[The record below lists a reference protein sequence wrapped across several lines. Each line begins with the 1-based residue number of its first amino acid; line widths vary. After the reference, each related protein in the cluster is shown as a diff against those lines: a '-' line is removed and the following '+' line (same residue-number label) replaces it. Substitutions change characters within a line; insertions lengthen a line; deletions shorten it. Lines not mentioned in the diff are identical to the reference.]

1 MNQEDLFK
9 KHFNIFLLKNS
20 EKMLKKALSISNLDK
35 SSHLLMQAF
44 TLCEYK
50 NNEIYFI
57 KENMEYRINI
67 YFNEVMKYSY
77 SISKTTDLFSNEH
90 ITDLI
95 NRFDFIK
102 NIPDNYLEIFQENQ
116 KEVFKKYW
124 DNNKKEQEKIKE
136 ILKSNDT
143 NGEIYAKILFY
154 FLGSEFNYNKNNN
167 EIILTKKINE
177 NTYLSININIKQIN
191 QEIKKYKRLPPSPIF
206 INGFLLIDSH
216 KFILNRIEHPNI
228 SSIIYYNNN
237 FLSALQENNL
247 EIAFKWL
254 FLQCNTTAFYIKMSL
269 EFYQECF
276 LSYIEENS

>member
-9 KHFNIFLLKNS
+9 KYFNIFLLKNS
-20 EKMLKKALSISNLDK
+20 EKMLKKALRISYLDK
-35 SSHLLMQAF
+35 SNHLLMQAF

-57 KENMEYRINI
+57 KKNMEDRINI
-67 YFNEVMKYSY
+67 YFNEIIKYSY

-90 ITDLI
+90 ITDLR

-124 DNNKKEQEKIKE
+124 DNNKKGDEKIKE

-154 FLGSEFNYNKNNN
+154 FLGDEFNYNKKNN
-167 EIILTKKINE
+167 EIVLTKKIE
-177 NTYLSININIKQIN
+177 KDTHLSIIINAKQIN
-191 QEIKKYKRLPPSPIF
+191 QEIKNYKRLPPSPIF
-206 INGFLLIDSH
+206 INGFLLIESH
-216 KFILNRIEHPNI
+216 KFTLNRIELPNI

-237 FLSALQENNL
+237 FLSALQENNPETAL
-247 EIAFKWL
+247 KWL
-254 FLQCNTTAFYIKMSL
+254 FLQCDTTAFYIKMSF

-276 LSYIEENS
+276 LSYIKENS

>member
-20 EKMLKKALSISNLDK
+20 EKMLKKALRISCLDE
-35 SSHLLMQAF
+35 SNYLLMQAF

-57 KENMEYRINI
+57 KENMEDRINI
-67 YFNEVMKYSY
+67 YFNKIMKYSY

-90 ITDLI
+90 ITDLR

-124 DNNKKEQEKIKE
+124 DNNKKGDEKIKE

-154 FLGSEFNYNKNNN
+154 FLGDEFNYNKKNN
-167 EIILTKKINE
+167 EIALTKKIKKD
-177 NTYLSININIKQIN
+177 THLSIIINVKQIN
-191 QEIKKYKRLPPSPIF
+191 QEIKNYKRLPPSPIF

-216 KFILNRIEHPNI
+216 KFTLNRIEHPNI
-228 SSIIYYNNN
+228 SSIIYYNSN
-237 FLSALQENNL
+237 FLSALQENNP
-247 EIAFKWL
+247 EIALKWL
-254 FLQCNTTAFYIKMSL
+254 FLQCDTTAFYIKMSF

-276 LSYIEENS
+276 LSYIKENS